1 MTGTPV
7 PVRWPIPQEP
17 PADLFARPRRDRTLW
32 VLAAVAEARIRWSA
46 LVNRGTP
53 SSRVAD
59 HAIAVVVAARRVQA
73 RETDVVSIEFVASDG
88 GRLPRWY
95 PGAHLDV
102 VLPSGKVRQ
111 YSLCGDPADRY
122 RYRIAV
128 RRIPDGGGGSVEVHD
143 DLAVGTALTVRG
155 PRNAFPFVLPG
166 HGSTATR
173 LHFVAGGIGIT
184 PILPMIRLA
193 DRLGVDWSMIYA
205 GRSRATV
212 PFLAEVESFGSRV
225 TVRTDDVHGIPSGA
239 DLLPRVGPDTAV
251 YCCGPVPMTAAIAA
265 RVRELSGEAGVTAGI
280 ELHSE
285 RFSAPPVADGR
296 PFSIE
301 LARSGPTVR
310 VRADRSALEEVL
322 KVRPDTAYSC
332 RQGFCRTCVVKVL
345 DGAPEHRETVLTAD
359 QHAAGEMLLCVS
371 RCAGDRLVLDL

>member
-17 PADLFARPRRDRTLW
+17 PADLFARPRRDRTLRL
-32 VLAAVAEARIRWSA
+32 VAAVAEARIRWSA
-46 LVNRGTP
+46 FVNRGTP
-53 SSRVAD
+53 AGRVDD
-59 HAIAVVVAARRVQA
+59 HAITVVVGARRVEA
-73 RETDVVSIEFVASDG
+73 RETDVCSIEFVAPDG

-111 YSLCGDPADRY
+111 YSLCGDPSDRY

-128 RRIPDGGGGSVEVHD
+128 RRIPDGGGGSIEVHD
-143 DLAVGTALTVRG
+143 ALTVGRTVTLRG

-193 DRLGVDWSMIYA
+193 DRLGVDWSMVYV
-205 GRSRATV
+205 GRSRATI
-212 PFLAEVESFGSRV
+212 PFLAEVESFGARV
-225 TVRTDDVHGIPSGA
+225 TVRTDDEHGIPTGA
-239 DLLPRVGPDTAV
+239 DLLPGIGPDTAV

-265 RVRELSGEAGVTAGI
+265 RVRELAAAPRAAI

-285 RFSAPPVADGR
+285 RFSAPPVVDGR
-296 PFSIE
+296 PFTVE
-301 LARSGPTVR
+301 LARSGRTVE
-310 VRADRSALEEVL
+310 VPADRSALEEVL

-345 DGAPEHRETVLTAD
+345 DGSPEHRETVLTAD

-371 RCAGDRLVLDL
+371 RCAGERLVLDL